1 VTQLLGAL
9 AAGVDWLIA
18 ETLLVCSVYDSTIVP
33 ISLVY
38 PV

>member
-18 ETLLVCSVYDSTIVP
+18 ETLLVCSVSDSTVVL
-33 ISLVY
+33 ISLV
-38 PV
+38 